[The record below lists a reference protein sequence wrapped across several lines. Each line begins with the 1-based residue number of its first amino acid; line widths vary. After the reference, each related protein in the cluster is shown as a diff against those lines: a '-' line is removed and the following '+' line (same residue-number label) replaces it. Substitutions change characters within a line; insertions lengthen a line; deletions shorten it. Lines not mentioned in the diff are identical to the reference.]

1 MGRGVVIDFWARLG
15 HRAIKKFI
23 FLLFFRSLELFGFP
37 AILVSLSIYH
47 PHSVKARSVN
57 HNLSPSMANL
67 SHTVNHLSFGQ
78 DLSAKDRKAVEN
90 AKVTND
96 GVHITSINLF
106 GSFFITK
113 GSVRAF

>member
-1 MGRGVVIDFWARLG
+1 
-15 HRAIKKFI
+15 
-23 FLLFFRSLELFGFP
+23 
-37 AILVSLSIYH
+37 
-47 PHSVKARSVN
+47 
-57 HNLSPSMANL
+57 MANL